1 MIVTTDEGSD
11 YSTPP
16 SLTCEW
22 DATNGALAAELDN
35 LQISNENPAPPD
47 HPDYVKKYH
56 SPGQKIQV
64 YHSIAG
70 PQSFWRFKLEIP
82 MGEVEQEI
90 FYSIN
95 VSSALPCTTSEQYTE
110 KLPVDRTVPRT
121 HSGFP
126 HSIKRCESC
135 TILGESVFPP

>member
-22 DATNGALAAELDN
+22 DATGGALAAELEN
-35 LQISNENPAPPD
+35 LQISGDNPPPPD

-56 SPGQKIQV
+56 VAGQKIQV

-82 MGEVEQEI
+82 LGEREEEI

-95 VSSALPCTTSEQYTE
+95 VSNLSTFIALSSKLTSFAA
-110 KLPVDRTVPRT
+110 LHRMDRKTL
-121 HSGFP
+121 SGFP
-126 HSIKRCESC
+126 RLIRRCA
-135 TILGESVFPP
+135 

>member
-1 MIVTTDEGSD
+1 MLRYDTMIDRIWHGFCMIVTTDEGSD
-11 YSTPP
+11 YSTAP
-16 SLTCEW
+16 SLMCEW

-70 PQSFWRFKLEIP
+70 AQSFWRFKLEIP
-82 MGEVEQEI
+82 MGEAEQEI

-95 VSSALPCTTSEQYTE
+95 VSRILPSSH
-110 KLPVDRTVPRT
+110 VDLHTNRDRMV
-121 HSGFP
+121 
-126 HSIKRCESC
+126 
-135 TILGESVFPP
+135 